1 MKRTPQ
7 AKSQATILVREMAAA
22 GIPIKHQQ
30 ALEMVAR
37 MSGFRDWNAMS
48 AAPAPSVASPT
59 PSMSA
64 ANPADSLAL
73 RKLIALATEV
83 SDGSDSTGCEGDLTV
98 TYESAVSKMMQFIRK
113 LASPVYSE
121 NPASRFDPTRQVMV
135 TWSVNDVLE
144 VRPDLTDEEAFDLLV
159 YTKRKH
165 DAEQGITW
173 DVLRDNASW
182 LFHERKLECTVTFK
196 DTEGNEVSKP
206 ALVELMHQGRVTV
219 EGKPLTLII
228 SSGTAKAKFDALPWG
243 EDEFPVRFGRL
254 FGQKEEDGNGDG
266 LYKRLEAT
274 RELMANLLEEDA
286 LPSIKMD

>member
-1 MKRTPQ
+1 MNRTPQ

-22 GIPIKHQQ
+22 GTPIKHQQ
-30 ALEMVAR
+30 ALEMVAK

-48 AAPAPSVASPT
+48 AAPATVAATPA
-59 PSMSA
+59 PSMPA

-73 RKLIALATEV
+73 RKLIALATDV
-83 SDGSDSTGCEGDLTV
+83 SDECDSTGCDGDMTV
-98 TYESAVSKMMQFIRK
+98 TTKSTVRKMTQFISK
-113 LASPVYSE
+113 LANPSYSE

-135 TWSVNDVLE
+135 TWSVDDVLE
-144 VRPDLTDEEAFDLLV
+144 VRPDLTDEEAFDVLG
-159 YTKRKH
+159 YSKRKH
-165 DAEQGITW
+165 DAEHGITW
-173 DVLRDNASW
+173 DVLRENASW

-196 DTEGNEVSKP
+196 DIEGNEVSKP
-206 ALVELMHQGRVTV
+206 ALVELMHRGRVTI
-219 EGKPLTLII
+219 EGKPLT
-228 SSGTAKAKFDALPWG
+228 SHTNSGTAKVKFDALPWG

-274 RELMANLLEEDA
+274 RELMLNLLEEDA

>member
-48 AAPAPSVASPT
+48 AAPAPIAATTAPST
-59 PSMSA
+59 PA
-64 ANPADSLAL
+64 GNPADSKALA
-73 RKLIALATEV
+73 KLIALATDV
-83 SDGSDSTGCEGDLTV
+83 SDECDSTGCDGDMTV
-98 TYESAVSKMMQFIRK
+98 TTKSTVRKMTQYLTK
-113 LASPVYSE
+113 LASPSYSD
-121 NPASRFDPTRQVMV
+121 NPASRFDPTRQIMV
-135 TWSVNDVLE
+135 TWSVEDVLD
-144 VRPDLTDEEAFDLLV
+144 VRPDLTDEEAFELLS

-182 LFHERKLECTVTFK
+182 LFRERKLECTVTFK
-196 DTEGNEVSKP
+196 DIEGNEVSKP
-206 ALVELMHQGRVTV
+206 ALVELMREGRVTV
-219 EGKPLTLII
+219 DGQPLTSLK
-228 SSGTAKAKFDALPWG
+228 SSGTAKVKFDALPWG

-266 LYKRLEAT
+266 LLKRLEAT

-286 LPSIKMD
+286 LPSIRMD